1 MPFNRENIKSKFYN
15 NENNYSFDEI
25 TINLNQVNR
34 DYEAFAVHKIY
45 DTNII
50 KFNDISSDLGM
61 SHYAILTNQ
70 ENRDENGL
78 YRKISSSGV
87 SKQANPDKDTF
98 YLGVSRDLKKAV
110 YISETEDFLEVYFNR
125 VLLGTSIGTSTGTSN
140 VSNKLLNFPV
150 PYNRPLLV
158 KTNINAVKDDKL
170 FNGEYKIIYYNKDG
184 TSITTLD
191 NFSEITN
198 RSHPGS
204 FTLPRISFTTDIGSS
219 SGSLNLVANNTDE
232 VEWYIKSEMFI

>member
-15 NENNYSFDEI
+15 NEQYYSFDEI

-50 KFNDISSDLGM
+50 NFNDISSVLGM
-61 SHYAILTNQ
+61 SQYAVLTKQ
-70 ENRDENGL
+70 ENRKDNGL
-78 YRKISSSGV
+78 YRKISSTGV
-87 SKQANPDKDTF
+87 SRQANPDKDTF

-125 VLLGTSIGTSTGTSN
+125 VLLGTSIGTSTGTST
-140 VSNKLLNFPV
+140 VTNKLLNFPV

-198 RSHPGS
+198 RSHPSS
-204 FTLPRISFTTDIGSS
+204 FNLPIISFTTDIGSS
-219 SGSLNLVANNTDE
+219 SGSLNLVANNTGE